1 MAAVCSTFLF
11 LFLFSFFLKIFSIIF
26 SFPSLPSLLL
36 PCSPSFPPC
45 PWLLIWCI
53 RALLHLSKSL
63 VNRWGFNHSCL
74 CLAPISS
81 APSPYYLMFYSSS
94 LFLSLHSP
102 SFPPPLKI
110 SLLSPSAMIHANSRL
125 PFAFGTS
132 LVRPHFRLLN
142 VISFL

>member
-1 MAAVCSTFLF
+1 MFHLF
-11 LFLFSFFLKIFSIIF
+11 LFGFVFFSF
-26 SFPSLPSLLL
+26 SFPFPSLLLL

-53 RALLHLSKSL
+53 RAQLHLSKSL

-81 APSPYYLMFYSSS
+81 APNPSYSSLS
-94 LFLSLHSP
+94 HSLHSP
-102 SFPPPLKI
+102 SFPPTPPLKI
-110 SLLSPSAMIHANSRL
+110 SLLSPSVMIHANSRH
-125 PFAFGTS
+125 PFAFCIS
-132 LVRPHFRLLN
+132 PVRPHFRPLN